1 MKRFK
6 EIDIKFIK
14 NIENRSYTDEFNII
28 HSIDL
33 KDDKL
38 FEYIDF
44 ILEFNYLEHS
54 YDGEKSEV
62 VISKNSFY
70 KEEIIEEYEVLSE
83 VIASKYF
90 YYSDYRDDNYG
101 VFNES
106 KFYQDVLDF
115 VNAEMKNILYYII

>member
-70 KEEIIEEYEVLSE
+70 KEEIIEEDEVLSE
-83 VIASKYF
+83 VIVSKYF